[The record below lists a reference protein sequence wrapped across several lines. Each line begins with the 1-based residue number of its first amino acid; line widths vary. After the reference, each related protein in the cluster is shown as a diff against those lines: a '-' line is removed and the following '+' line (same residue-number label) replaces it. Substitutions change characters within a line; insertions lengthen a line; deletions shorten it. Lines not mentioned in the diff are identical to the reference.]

1 MEWAHFGL
9 FKLGL
14 SEQDIAEKIEPTSPL
29 SSSPTDFFQCFITV
43 MVRLS
48 KPYHHTIGHA
58 INLGHSLD
66 LFSLFLVVFLI
77 DADCIYPENSLK
89 EGISEMCKGGMQ
101 VRSDIG
107 GHFVD

>member
-9 FKLGL
+9 FKLGTFGARH
-14 SEQDIAEKIEPTSPL
+14 SREDRTNH
-29 SSSPTDFFQCFITV
+29 
-43 MVRLS
+43 
-48 KPYHHTIGHA
+48 YTIGHT
-58 INLGHSLD
+58 INLGYSLD

-77 DADCIYPENSLK
+77 DAGCIYPENSLK